1 MLFDWQ
7 VQKLKGRERLFI
19 EISAAEQNRLI
30 DVAMGRKAPSKL
42 ILGGTVLNV
51 YTGQLERA
59 DIALSG
65 KRVAY
70 VGPMEQSG
78 LKLDEEIPT
87 LDATGQVLVP
97 GYIEP
102 HSHPSQIYHPLTLAE
117 KAGSLG
123 TTTLICD
130 NVVFFA
136 EKNLSQVIHMMDQL
150 KKSPVKFFWWAR
162 LDPQATLP
170 DERKE
175 LFDQKR
181 VEEMIG
187 YDQVVQTGELT
198 DWVSLLDGDEKMVSW
213 ITSAKNQGKKVESH
227 APGSSYQTLARLSA
241 AGVTG
246 DHESISCD
254 EVFKRLRLG
263 YMVSLRYS
271 SIRPDLPDIMK
282 ELVRQE
288 NVPWHRLM
296 MTSDGAT
303 PLCFKDGFV
312 DYLIRLAIESG
323 CPPVRAYQMATIN
336 PAVYY
341 RMDEH
346 LGGIA
351 PGRIADINF
360 LSSLNDPT
368 PVKVM
373 ANGEVIAE
381 NGVFKEEKKLS
392 RETVYAGMKWDMSS
406 FEVKPEDLVIPDP
419 GKKRFPVIQLINS
432 VITKRSKEKV
442 EVKDGKVYLPE
453 DDERLFSFL
462 IDRNGRWIT
471 HGLIRGFA
479 VGIDGLATTNTGSR
493 DILVLGR
500 DPKAM
505 AMAVNQVIRDQGG
518 LVWIQDG
525 KEKFYLPLPLL
536 GIMVDLSLDDLIKR
550 LEPFV
555 DELKQYGFSHLDP
568 LFTMTFLSSTH
579 LPYIRLTSEGIM
591 QVKKKKVEYPS
602 SRLLELV

>member
-1 MLFDWQ
+1 MY
-7 VQKLKGRERLFI
+7 I
-19 EISAAEQNRLI
+19 ENSASEQNMLI
-30 DVAMGRKAPSKL
+30 DVAMGRKAPSLL

-51 YTGQLERA
+51 YTGQLEKA

-65 KRVAY
+65 RRVAY
-70 VGPMEQSG
+70 VGPIEQSG

-102 HSHPSQIYHPLTLAE
+102 HAHPSQIYHPLTLAE

-130 NVVFFA
+130 NVVFFV

-162 LDPQATLP
+162 LDAQATLP

-175 LFDQKR
+175 LFDQER
-181 VEEMIG
+181 VEEMIR

-198 DWVSLLDGDEKMVSW
+198 EWVSLLDGDEKMVSW
-213 ITSAKNQGKKVESH
+213 ITATKNHGKRVESH
-227 APGSSYQTLARLSA
+227 APGASYQTLARLSA

-246 DHESISCD
+246 DHESITCD
-254 EVFKRLRLG
+254 EAWRRLQLG
-263 YMVSLRYS
+263 YMVPLRYS
-271 SIRPDLPDIMK
+271 SIRPDLPEIMK
-282 ELVRQE
+282 ELVQKE

-296 MTSDGAT
+296 MTTDGAT
-303 PLCFKDGFV
+303 PLFFKKGFI

-323 CPPVRAYQMATIN
+323 CPPVHAYQMVTIN
-336 PAVYY
+336 PAMYY
-341 RMDEH
+341 RLDEH

-368 PVKVM
+368 PIKVM

-381 NGVFKEEKKLS
+381 NGVYKEEKKIS
-392 RETVYAGMKWDMSS
+392 RESVYAGINWDMSS
-406 FEVKPEDLVIPDP
+406 FEVKPEDLMIPDP
-419 GKKRFPVIQLINS
+419 GKKTFPVIQLINS

-442 EVKDGKVYLPE
+442 ELKDGKVYLPE
-453 DDERLFSFL
+453 EDERLFAFL
-462 IDRNGRWIT
+462 IDRYGKWIT
-471 HGLIRGFA
+471 PGLVRGFA
-479 VGIDGLATTNTGSR
+479 RGIDGLATTNTGSR
-493 DILVLGR
+493 DLLVLGR
-500 DPKAM
+500 DPESMAKA
-505 AMAVNQVIRDQGG
+505 ANQVIQDQGG
-518 LVWIQDG
+518 IVWIQDG
-525 KEKFYLPLPLL
+525 KEKFHLPLPLL
-536 GIMVDLSLDDLIKR
+536 GIMLDLSIDDLIVR

-555 DELKQYGFSHLDP
+555 EELKQYGFAFLDP
-568 LFTMTFLSSTH
+568 LFTLTFLTSTH

-591 QVKKKKVEYPS
+591 QVMKKKVEYPS
-602 SRLLELV
+602 RRLLELV

>member
-1 MLFDWQ
+1 
-7 VQKLKGRERLFI
+7 
-19 EISAAEQNRLI
+19 
-30 DVAMGRKAPSKL
+30 
-42 ILGGTVLNV
+42 
-51 YTGQLERA
+51 
-59 DIALSG
+59 
-65 KRVAY
+65 
-70 VGPMEQSG
+70 
-78 LKLDEEIPT
+78 
-87 LDATGQVLVP
+87 
-97 GYIEP
+97 
-102 HSHPSQIYHPLTLAE
+102 
-117 KAGSLG
+117 
-123 TTTLICD
+123 
-130 NVVFFA
+130 
-136 EKNLSQVIHMMDQL
+136 
-150 KKSPVKFFWWAR
+150 
-162 LDPQATLP
+162 LP

-536 GIMVDLSLDDLIKR
+536 GIMVDLSLDDLIER